1 MDLLIRLILTFLVG
15 LLAKTHKGNQIKL
28 GRFTII
34 PNMGAQIIKIPYI
47 KWTLETHPKPIYNIT
62 KKLLTS
68 YKLQNCHQFLK
79 TSPTPKSHKNTQST
93 Q

>member
-1 MDLLIRLILTFLVG
+1 MQISLLGSWG
-15 LLAKTHKGNQIKL
+15 LGLDPGFFFSF

>member
-1 MDLLIRLILTFLVG
+1 MQIIFWIESPPQNVFASTLWQNLI
-15 LLAKTHKGNQIKL
+15 

-34 PNMGAQIIKIPYI
+34 PNMGAKIIKIPYI
-47 KWTLETHPKPIYNIT
+47 KWTLETHPKLIYNIT